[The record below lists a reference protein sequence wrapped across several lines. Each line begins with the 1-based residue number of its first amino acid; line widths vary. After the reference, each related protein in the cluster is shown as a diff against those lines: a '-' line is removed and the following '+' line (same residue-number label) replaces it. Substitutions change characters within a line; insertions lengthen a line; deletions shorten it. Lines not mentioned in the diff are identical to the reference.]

1 MNGLRAARL
10 FALKDLRTEFR
21 SGGRLVAMGAFVV
34 LAAFLFAVSLDRTL
48 VPGRS
53 AAAGLLWLVVLFAA
67 TTGAGRAFDA
77 EEEDGAFRHVLASP
91 APRGAVF
98 AGKTAANWVLVALVA
113 VLAFFSVT
121 AFLGVRSVGPL
132 AWHGAV
138 LLPGTIGLAAVGT
151 FFGRVSSHSG
161 LGDTLLPVL
170 SFPLLAPVVFFGST
184 ASARVFLGRPWSEI
198 AGPARLLWAF
208 ALGALAVGA
217 VLFRHATDE

>member
-1 MNGLRAARL
+1 M
-10 FALKDLRTEFR
+10 
-21 SGGRLVAMGAFVV
+21 SAFVV
-34 LAAFLFAVSLDRTL
+34 LAAFLFAVSLDRTQ
-48 VPGRS
+48 VSGRS
-53 AAAGLLWLVVLFAA
+53 VAAGLLWLTILFAA

-91 APRGAVF
+91 ASREAVF
-98 AGKTAANWVLVALVA
+98 AGKAAANWVLASAVT
-113 VLAFFSVT
+113 VLAFLAIV
-121 AFLGVRSVGPL
+121 AFLGVPATGPL

-151 FFGRVSSHSG
+151 FFGRVSSHSA

-170 SFPLLAPVVFFGST
+170 SFPLLAPVLFFGST

-208 ALGALAVGA
+208 ALGSLAAGA
-217 VLFRHATDE
+217 VLFRHATDD